1 MLYEFVLR
9 TSDWGHFRT
18 SLALTKKR
26 TVRIR
31 AMRVTIGRL
40 AAALGVLAFVGT
52 AAAHGPTRQKVRES
66 IEINAPPAK
75 VWAVIGTF
83 HDMSWLPPVSKTEG
97 EKGNEIGATRR
108 LTLATGA
115 TVDEELYKYDA
126 EKMTYSYRIT
136 AVDVKVLPVTN
147 YSSTLTV
154 SPSTDGKGTLVEW
167 AGAFYRGYPL
177 NDPPPELNDEAAVKA
192 VGGLYQMGLEALKK
206 KTESGS

>member
-1 MLYEFVLR
+1 M
-9 TSDWGHFRT
+9 
-18 SLALTKKR
+18 
-26 TVRIR
+26 R
-31 AMRVTIGRL
+31 ATIEKL
-40 AAALGVLAFVGT
+40 AAALAVLALVGT
-52 AAAHGPTRQKVRES
+52 ASAHGPTRQKVRES

-75 VWAVIGTF
+75 VWAVIAAF

-97 EKGNEIGATRR
+97 ENGNEIGATRR

-154 SPSTDGKGTLVEW
+154 SPSADGKGTLVEW

-192 VGGLYQMGLEALKK
+192 VGGLYQTGLEALKK
-206 KTESGS
+206 KAESGS

>member
-1 MLYEFVLR
+1 
-9 TSDWGHFRT
+9 
-18 SLALTKKR
+18 
-26 TVRIR
+26 
-31 AMRVTIGRL
+31 MRVTIGRL
-40 AAALGVLAFVGT
+40 MAVLGVLACVAT

-83 HDMSWLPPVSKTEG
+83 QDMSWLPPVSKTEG
-97 EKGNEIGATRR
+97 DKGNEIGATRR

-115 TVDEELYKYDA
+115 TVDEELYKFDA

-154 SPSTDGKGTLVEW
+154 SPSADGKGSLVEW

-177 NDPPPELNDEAAVKA
+177 NDPPPELSDEAAVKA
-192 VGGLYQMGLEALKK
+192 VGGLYQAALEALKK
-206 KTESGS
+206 KIESGS